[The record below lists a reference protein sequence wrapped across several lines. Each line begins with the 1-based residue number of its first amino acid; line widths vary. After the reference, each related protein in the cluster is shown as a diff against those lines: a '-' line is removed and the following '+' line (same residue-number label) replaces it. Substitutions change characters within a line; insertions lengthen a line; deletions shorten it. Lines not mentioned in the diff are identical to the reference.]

1 MELRTYQAQ
10 ARDFLLAYPRAFVV
24 APAGSGK
31 TIIGM
36 SAVMDL
42 ADQFPCSIFPLRVL
56 WLANTVDQLDQA
68 RAAFAS
74 RNRDGLSPAEVSFSC
89 VASQR
94 NPAPFHVVVVDE
106 AHHVPAATWSTLIAN
121 VSPDARLWG
130 LSATPFGPDE
140 ERNEIVRS
148 TFRMFYEVSR
158 EAVEASGH
166 LLKADVAMHDLDKP
180 GEFNASINAWAE
192 KQVAKQLARWPWGDR
207 QEWMKRAQ
215 WKYTR
220 ECLEQNARRNWSIV
234 SIANAHVKM
243 GESVLILVGSIAHGE
258 MLRDMVGEA
267 FPVALAYS
275 AMGARKRRTTLESF
289 RTGSLPCLIAT
300 SLADE
305 GLDVPRASVA
315 ILALGGRS
323 PTKLIQ
329 RVGRVLRPF
338 PGKSRGVVHDYLDA
352 GASFGYAQAMRRTR
366 LYHDL
371 GYEVTIAP

>member
-42 ADQFPCSIFPLRVL
+42 ADQFPCNIFPLRVL

-94 NPAPFHVVVVDE
+94 DPAPFHVVVVDE
-106 AHHVPAATWSTLIAN
+106 AHHVPAATWSALIAN

-148 TFRMFYEVSR
+148 TFRLFHEVSR

-166 LLKADVAMHDLDKP
+166 LLKADVVMHDLDKP

-289 RTGSLPCLIAT
+289 RTGALPCLIAT

-366 LYHDL
+366 LYHELD
-371 GYEVTIAP
+371 YEVTIAP